1 MTAKKL
7 YFTLIITICL
17 LIVGAGAMMYFGYSF
32 MKKSS
37 DTLVTAKL
45 DNVAAEEQEVNYL
58 QAKKD
63 LEKYKSLGDLLSYI
77 LPKDKDQARAV
88 RELYKIGEETNIS
101 VDSIQFPASSLG
113 QKAAATTNA
122 TTPTTNTTPATPTT
136 TVTQAKSVEGMTG
149 VLGIDVDITLKPES
163 GNSIPYD
170 NMIKFLQKL
179 ELNRRSMQIK
189 KITVKPDAK
198 NGGVTFNVTL
208 TIFIK
213 P

>member
-1 MTAKKL
+1 ML
-7 YFTLIITICL
+7 LII
-17 LIVGAGAMMYFGYSF
+17 GAGAMIYFGYSF
-32 MKKSS
+32 MNKSS
-37 DTLVTAKL
+37 DSLVTAKL
-45 DNVAAEEQEVNYL
+45 DNIGAEEQEVNYI
-58 QAKKD
+58 QARKD
-63 LEKYKSLGDLLSYI
+63 LEKYKSLSELLSNI

-88 RELYKIGEETNIS
+88 RELYKIGDETNIS

-113 QKAAATTNA
+113 QKAPATST
-122 TTPTTNTTPATPTT
+122 TTPSTTAPTTPAPTGP
-136 TVTQAKSVEGMTG
+136 TVTQAKAVEGMSG
-149 VLGIDVDITLKPES
+149 VLGIDVDLTLKPET

-170 NMIKFLQKL
+170 NMIKFLHKL